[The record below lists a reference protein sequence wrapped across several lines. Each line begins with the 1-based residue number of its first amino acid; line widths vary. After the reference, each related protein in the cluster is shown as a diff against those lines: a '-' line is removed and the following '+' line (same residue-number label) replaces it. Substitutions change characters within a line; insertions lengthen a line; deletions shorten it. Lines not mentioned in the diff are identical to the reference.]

1 MIMAKKSS
9 KQPKPTERAI
19 DLRAFTT
26 DFFTNLGATVK
37 AADRRKTGALQV
49 ELPQELSAYF
59 DAPSLTLC
67 FQQAAP
73 SALPA
78 SSQQLIAHGS
88 PFFDKMLAYLDNR
101 SAVAHQR
108 LPARH
113 HAGEELM
120 RAVRPVNT
128 GIVGLRMQEQTQHL
142 YAFHWHITYRAD
154 DKREELYSVLLNE
167 AGERIVASDEQNA
180 AADAVDLAV
189 LLADA
194 EALPPELN
202 SEGQPVPV
210 VVGARLPPMTH
221 LSRMAETARKYAIY
235 HADLR
240 CVSHETEILPRLYK
254 TLNRLTTYYQQQIE
268 EVYDAHDPTGEKR
281 RVLETDLER
290 KLAEEVENHRLRVHV
305 QLFSYAVLQVPVAVA
320 NLTLSDGKR
329 EVTVQV
335 LRNRYDG
342 TLQRPRC
349 HVCQNET
356 AQVVLDRNGH
366 IICDQCLQQCGSCQE
381 ILCTTCGVAAC
392 PVCGQQNCDTCGR
405 MCWACGERACAE
417 HSSGC
422 PVCGDEVCHA
432 CQEVCSHCDTRQCRS
447 HLRMDHVKEQRGET
461 AYICTS
467 CALRCPSCEQY
478 SAEVGLC
485 SASGQRFCQNCLVAC
500 ATCQRAVG
508 PGFYQVIDEAP
519 YCHNC
524 LVECPGCHGWTNAV
538 QACAYCQASCCHACG
553 ERCILCQR
561 SFCVDHSHSY
571 AGCDHIVCQTH
582 AAHCAHCTQ
591 ELCPLCNAVCAIC
604 ERYHCAT
611 HAATCAQCGQR
622 YCQACVVESDL
633 CKTCTALAAD
643 GVAIDLTQEAC
654 ITDARVAKL
663 APYYTWTRVHNL
675 RYTLYRGHH
684 AQRSDV
690 LIVTTV
696 SEADLQVLSVTGQGI
711 TRTRRPATIESEP
724 AEGATLQDSNQ
735 WLHEFQEWLRRMRRS
750 GRDRR

>member
-1 MIMAKKSS
+1 MAKKPA
-9 KQPKPTERAI
+9 KQPKPNERAV
-19 DLRAFTT
+19 DLRTFTN

-37 AADRRKTGALQV
+37 ATDRRKAGALQV
-49 ELPQELSAYF
+49 ELPQALVAHFGSQ
-59 DAPSLTLC
+59 SLTLC
-67 FQQAAP
+67 FQQAP
-73 SALPA
+73 SSPLAGNG
-78 SSQQLIAHGS
+78 QQLIAHGS
-88 PFFDKMLAYLDNR
+88 PLFDKMLTYLDNR

-108 LPARH
+108 LPVRH

-167 AGERIVASDEQNA
+167 AGERIIASNEPEAPAN
-180 AADAVDLAV
+180 AVDLAV

-194 EALPPELN
+194 EPLPPELN
-202 SEGQPVPV
+202 QDGQPMPPV
-210 VVGARLPPMTH
+210 IGSRLPPMTH
-221 LSRMAETARKYAIY
+221 LARLAETARKYAIY

-240 CVSHETEILPRLYK
+240 CVSHEMEILPRLYK

-268 EVYDAHDPTGEKR
+268 EVYDSHDPTGEKR
-281 RVLETDLER
+281 RVLESDLER
-290 KLAEEVENHRLRVHV
+290 KITEEVENHRLRVHV

-349 HVCQNET
+349 HVCQSET

-366 IICDQCLQQCGSCQE
+366 ISCDRCLHQCNGCQDV
-381 ILCTTCGVAAC
+381 LCTTCGVAVC

-432 CQEVCSHCDTRQCRS
+432 CQEACSHCGERQCRS
-447 HLRMDHVKEQRGET
+447 HLRVDHVKVQAGET
-461 AYICTS
+461 AYICAN
-467 CALRCPSCEQY
+467 CALRCPGCEQY
-478 SAEVGLC
+478 SAEVGSC
-485 SASGQRFCQNCLVAC
+485 SASGQRFCQGCLVAC
-500 ATCQRAVG
+500 TTCQRAVG
-508 PGFYQVIDEAP
+508 PGFYQIIDEAP
-519 YCHNC
+519 YCHSC
-524 LVECPGCHGWTNAV
+524 LVECPGCHGWTATV
-538 QACAYCQASCCHACG
+538 QACAHCQASCCHACG
-553 ERCILCQR
+553 ETCILCQR
-561 SFCVDHSHSY
+561 NFCMDHSHSY
-571 AGCDHIVCQTH
+571 TSCDHLVCHTH
-582 AAHCAHCTQ
+582 AAHCAHCTE
-591 ELCPLCNAVCAIC
+591 ELCPLCNEVCAIC

-611 HAATCAQCGQR
+611 HDATCGQCGQR
-622 YCQACVVESDL
+622 YCQTCVAETDL
-633 CKTCTALAAD
+633 CKTCTALATD
-643 GVAIDLTQEAC
+643 GVTIDLTQAAC

-663 APYYTWTRVHNL
+663 APYYTWTRAQNV
-675 RYTLYRGHH
+675 RYTLYRGQHP
-684 AQRSDV
+684 QRSDA

-696 SEADLQVLSVTGQGI
+696 SEAGLQVLSVRGQGI
-711 TRTRRPATIESEP
+711 KRTPRQPTAESDP
-724 AEGATLQDSNQ
+724 VEGAILKDSNE

>member
-1 MIMAKKSS
+1 MAKKSS

-37 AADRRKTGALQV
+37 AADRRKAGALQV
-49 ELPQELSAYF
+49 ELPQELTTYF
-59 DAPSLTLC
+59 GAPSLTLC
-67 FQQAAP
+67 FQQAAS

-78 SSQQLIAHGS
+78 NGQQLIAHGS
-88 PFFDKMLAYLDNR
+88 PIFDKMLTYLDNR

-108 LPARH
+108 LPIRH
-113 HAGEELM
+113 NAGEELM

-167 AGERIVASDEQNA
+167 AGERIVANDEQMGDSNG
-180 AADAVDLAV
+180 VDLAV

-194 EALPPELN
+194 EPLPPELN
-202 SEGQPVPV
+202 SEGQLAPV
-210 VVGARLPPMTH
+210 VIGARLPPMTQ
-221 LSRMAETARKYAIY
+221 LSRLAETARKYAIY

-254 TLNRLTTYYQQQIE
+254 SLNRLTTYYQQQIE

-290 KLAEEVENHRLRVHV
+290 KIAEEVENHRLRVHV

-320 NLTLSDGKR
+320 ELTLSDGKR

-342 TLQRPRC
+342 SLQRPRC
-349 HVCQNET
+349 YVCQTEIT
-356 AQVVLDRNGH
+356 QVVLDRNGH
-366 IICDQCLQQCGSCQE
+366 IICDGCLQQCSRCQD

-432 CQEVCSHCDTRQCRS
+432 CQEACSHCDTRQCRS

-461 AYICTS
+461 AYICAS
-467 CALRCPSCEQY
+467 CALRCPGCEQY

-485 SASGQRFCQNCLVAC
+485 SASGQRFCQNCLIAC
-500 ATCQRAVG
+500 TTCQRTVG
-508 PGFYQVIDEAP
+508 PGFYQIIDEAP

-524 LVECPGCHGWTNAV
+524 LVECPGCHGWTTAV
-538 QACAYCQASCCHACG
+538 QSCAYCQNSCCHACG

-561 SFCVDHSHSY
+561 SFCADHSHSY
-571 AGCDHIVCQTH
+571 AGCDHVVCQTH
-582 AAHCAHCTQ
+582 AAHCIHCRQ
-591 ELCPLCNAVCAIC
+591 DLCPLCNEVCAIC
-604 ERYHCAT
+604 ERYHCAE
-611 HAATCAQCGQR
+611 HAATCAQCGQQ
-622 YCQACVVESDL
+622 YCQTCVTDL
-633 CKTCTALAAD
+633 QLCTTCTTLANTDVMIELPNEVCLAD
-643 GVAIDLTQEAC
+643 T
-654 ITDARVAKL
+654 RVAKL
-663 APYYTWTRVHNL
+663 ASYYTWTSARNI
-675 RYTLYRGHH
+675 RYAVYRGQH
-684 AQRSDV
+684 AQRTDA
-690 LIVTTV
+690 LIVTTRDT
-696 SEADLQVLSVTGQGI
+696 AAPQVLSVTGPGI
-711 TRTRRPATIESEP
+711 TRGRHHAIDEHAPGEVAKLKDSSE
-724 AEGATLQDSNQ
+724 